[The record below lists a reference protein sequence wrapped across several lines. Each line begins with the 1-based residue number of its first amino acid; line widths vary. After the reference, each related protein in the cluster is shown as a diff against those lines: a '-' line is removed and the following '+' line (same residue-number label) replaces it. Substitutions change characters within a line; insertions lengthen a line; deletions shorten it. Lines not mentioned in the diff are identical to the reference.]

1 MTGFW
6 ISAAAMVLL
15 VAGLVV
21 QAVRQADGSDAAA
34 EGEADLAVYRDQLAE
49 IDRDLARGVLASD
62 EAQRLRLEVQR
73 RMLSA
78 DRLRQGGTAPGHWTS
93 RVFVVLALALCLGG
107 AAAIYS
113 DLGVLGYPDLPL
125 QTRLAM
131 ADQTY
136 LDRPHQAE
144 AEAAQPRFVQSPEVE
159 PELAAM
165 IEQLRAAVAAR
176 PGDLV
181 GLSLLAR
188 NEAALGNFVAARA
201 AQDEVVALKAGQATG
216 EDLALLAQVMIL
228 AAGGIVTPEAEAVLI
243 RCLTIDPKN
252 GWARYYSGL
261 MFAEIGRPDKSFAL
275 WEPLLREGPP
285 DAPWTAPVRSLIE
298 EVAAAAGIE
307 FALPTLGPD
316 AADLAAAAEMSEA
329 DRAAMIAT
337 MVAGLE
343 ARLQSEGGTVEDW
356 GRLITSLGVLQER
369 DRAVAAFRQA
379 KAAFASKP
387 GELAA
392 LQVAA
397 KAAGVAE

>member
-6 ISAAAMVLL
+6 ISAAAMILL

-78 DRLRQGGTAPGHWTS
+78 DRLRQGGTAQGHWTS

-144 AEAAQPRFVQSPEVE
+144 AEAAQPPFVQSPEVE

-216 EDLALLAQVMIL
+216 EDLARRMGIASRASRQQASRNTRPKADNRHRSPCRAPENHRSLLMRRDRTGF
-228 AAGGIVTPEAEAVLI
+228 GG
-243 RCLTIDPKN
+243 
-252 GWARYYSGL
+252 GW
-261 MFAEIGRPDKSFAL
+261 
-275 WEPLLREGPP
+275 W
-285 DAPWTAPVRSLIE
+285 WTARGSNPRPRRCE
-298 EVAAAAGIE
+298 RR
-307 FALPTLGPD
+307 ALPAELSAQSASWWGVQDLNLRLPPCEDGTLP
-316 AADLAAAAEMSEA
+316 LS
-329 DRAAMIAT
+329 
-337 MVAGLE
+337 
-343 ARLQSEGGTVEDW
+343 
-356 GRLITSLGVLQER
+356 
-369 DRAVAAFRQA
+369 
-379 KAAFASKP
+379 
-387 GELAA
+387 
-392 LQVAA
+392 
-397 KAAGVAE
+397 